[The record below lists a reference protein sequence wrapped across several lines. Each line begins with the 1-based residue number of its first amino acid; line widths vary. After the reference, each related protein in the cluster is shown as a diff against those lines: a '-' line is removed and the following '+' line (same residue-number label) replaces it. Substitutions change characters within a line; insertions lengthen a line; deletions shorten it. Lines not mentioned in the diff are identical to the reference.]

1 MEEQLNLAPFG
12 YLVMDTRLRILD
24 MNQTLQD
31 WINLQETPSH
41 MHDLLT
47 IASRIYFQTYFPPSI
62 KMHGKVNEMYLTLK
76 AGNEK
81 IPILMNAVVRNQRYE
96 CVFVQMKVRDEYENE
111 LLLAKRSAEKIRQDT
126 QDAFKKL
133 QGLMEKVEGKQQELL
148 EMNTQLQELV
158 TTDPLT
164 GLKNRRFLNTKL
176 LEYAEIAKIDQSP
189 FSLLLIDVDYFK
201 RVNDTYGHP
210 IGDAVLQE
218 LSWKLQSEA
227 RDSDIVAR
235 MGGEEFIIV
244 LPYTNKKEARVI
256 AERIRLNIDHGNW
269 EHMRITVSIGVTT
282 YEIDD
287 NDNNL
292 ISRADEALYQSKKDG
307 RNRVSVC

>member
-24 MNQTLQD
+24 TNQTLQD
-31 WINLQETPSH
+31 WINLQDTPSH

-81 IPILMNAVVRNQRYE
+81 IPILMNAVVRNQQYE
-96 CVFVQMKVRDEYENE
+96 CVFVQMKERDEYENE

-126 QDAFKKL
+126 EDAFKKL
-133 QGLMEKVEGKQQELL
+133 QGLMESVEGKQQELL

-176 LEYAEIAKIDQSP
+176 LEYVEIAKIEQSP

-210 IGDAVLQE
+210 TGDAVLQE

-235 MGGEEFIIV
+235 MGGEEFIII
-244 LPYTNKKEARVI
+244 LPYTNKKEAQVI

-269 EHMRITVSIGVTT
+269 ENTRITVSIGVTT
-282 YEIDD
+282 YEIND
-287 NDNNL
+287 NANNL

-307 RNRVSVC
+307 RNRVSIC